1 MWAIML
7 ANFNC
12 QITMTRHLGAKR
24 LTQERGAIGAL
35 PPNNH
40 LGSYKLDALL
50 LVYMTGYRILVALS
64 TCKDIALSASV
75 A

>member
-1 MWAIML
+1 ML

-40 LGSYKLDALL
+40 LGSYNYICT
-50 LVYMTGYRILVALS
+50 VIGIRNWLS
-64 TCKDIALSASV
+64 YIGCTFYIKNIALSASV
-75 A
+75 G